1 VSCGDAASTTYA
13 AMYLLTMLFRGVTG
27 QMLALFTVGGG

>member
-1 VSCGDAASTTYA
+1 VICGDAASTTYA
-13 AMYLLTMLFRGVTG
+13 AVYLLTMLFRVVTA